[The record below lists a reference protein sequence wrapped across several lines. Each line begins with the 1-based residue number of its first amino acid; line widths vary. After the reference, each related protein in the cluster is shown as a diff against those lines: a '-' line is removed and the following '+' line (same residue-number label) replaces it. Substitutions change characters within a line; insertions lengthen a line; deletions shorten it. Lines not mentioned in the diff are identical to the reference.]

1 MFERMDIDDLD
12 MENELLEGFG
22 DKYIADALRIVTT
35 RITTPLDNEMI
46 YEAMC
51 IIVAMYM
58 NKVNTGSINK
68 DRTLH

>member
-35 RITTPLDNEMI
+35 RITTPLDNEMM

-58 NKVNTGSINK
+58 NKVNTGCINK

>member
-1 MFERMDIDDLD
+1 MFEMDIDDLD
-12 MENELLEGFG
+12 MENELLESFG
-22 DKYIADALRIVTT
+22 DKYIGNALRIVTT
-35 RITTPLDNEMI
+35 KTITPLDNEMV

-68 DRTLH
+68 DRVLH